1 MTMCVS
7 LRVAI
12 ATALALAPAAMT
24 ACGGSERG
32 AGVMETSPLVTTAA
46 TTSASGTIPVAT
58 APPLPPTTTTTS
70 GPVFD
75 FLTPAGADGWRVTN
89 DTVMGGVSSGELAL
103 SDGMLVFTG
112 DLSLANGGGFA
123 SIRSPAI
130 EPQVALDW
138 AGRPGVRV
146 QVDGDG
152 RTWSLELR
160 TDNVSGGW
168 IRSFPTS
175 VAGPTDVDLLWESF
189 EPVGRFLQPR
199 TAGEPLDPASIVT
212 VAFYL
217 VDGIEGP
224 YRLGIRSIS

>member
-7 LRVAI
+7 PRAAI
-12 ATALALAPAAMT
+12 ATVLALALAAIT

-32 AGVMETSPLVTTAA
+32 AGAMETSPLVTAAA
-46 TTSASGTIPVAT
+46 TTSASGTIAVAT
-58 APPLPPTTTTTS
+58 ATPLPATTTTTS
-70 GPVFD
+70 GSVFD
-75 FLTPAGADGWRVTN
+75 FLTPASTDGWRVTN

-103 SDGMLVFTG
+103 SDGMLVFAG

-123 SIRSPAI
+123 SLRSPMI

-138 AGRPGVRV
+138 AGRPGIRL

-152 RTWSLELR
+152 RTWTLEVR
-160 TDNVSGGW
+160 TDKDSGGW
-168 IRSFPTS
+168 IRSFSTS

-199 TAGEPLDPASIVT
+199 AAGEPLDPARIVT

-217 VDGIEGP
+217 VDGIAGP
-224 YRLGIRSIS
+224 YRLGVRSIS